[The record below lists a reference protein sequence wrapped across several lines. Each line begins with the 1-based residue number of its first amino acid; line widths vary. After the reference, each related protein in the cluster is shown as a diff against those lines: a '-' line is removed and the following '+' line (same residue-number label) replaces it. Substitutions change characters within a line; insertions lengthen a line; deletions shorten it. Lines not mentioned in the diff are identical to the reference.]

1 MSKRTIKEK
10 VVEEKHELD
19 TKIDALSKFLSTNM
33 PEGFDKQQWKLLKQQ
48 HSYMVLYS
56 VTLEHR
62 LKLL

>member
-1 MSKRTIKEK
+1 MSKRTVKEK

-33 PEGFDKQQWKLLKQQ
+33 PKGFDKQQWKLLKQQ

-56 VTLEHR
+56 VILDQR